1 MMTAVKEG
9 ASSCLALK
17 PERRGVNNGASVE
30 LRHLRYF
37 VAVGEALSFT
47 KGAEKLHLAQPS
59 LTRQIKDLEEELGVR
74 LLNRGKPRV
83 SLTPEGTAFL
93 KDAKRVLNLSA
104 EIVES
109 VRSLSRHEST
119 PLNIGYVAN
128 LFYDLL
134 PVTLQAFRRFFP
146 TVPVNLWDMTCGD
159 QFRALE
165 EKRIDLGFVGLRE
178 PIQERGFEFRPIAS
192 YEAVAAVNMD
202 HPLVKKKVLL
212 LGQLEPSFFIGMS
225 ETSYPGYRRWL
236 TETCQRAGFSPRVLQ
251 DADIERTLLQAVA
264 AGLGVA
270 LLPVQAKRLPHE
282 DVVFLALKPR
292 VLIESCITWRADNN
306 SPALKAYVNMVTDRG
321 KRMR

>member
-1 MMTAVKEG
+1 M
-9 ASSCLALK
+9 
-17 PERRGVNNGASVE
+17 E

-59 LTRQIKDLEEELGVR
+59 LTRQIRDLEEELGVV
-74 LLNRGKPRV
+74 LLDRAKPRV

-93 KDAKRVLNLSA
+93 RDAKRVLDLSK
-104 EIVES
+104 EIVDS
-109 VRSLSRHEST
+109 VRRLSRHECT

-134 PVTLQAFRRFFP
+134 PVTLEAFRRSFP

-165 EKRIDLGFVGLRE
+165 DSHIDLGFVGLRE
-178 PIQERGFEFRPIAS
+178 PIQERGFEFRSIAS
-192 YEAVAAVNMD
+192 YEAVAALSTS
-202 HPLVKKKVLL
+202 HELAKKSLL
-212 LGQLEPSFFIGMS
+212 QLKELEPSFFIGMS
-225 ETSYPGYRRWL
+225 ESSYPGYRLWL
-236 TETCQRAGFSPRVLQ
+236 TQTCQRAGFSPRVLQ
-251 DADIERTLLQAVA
+251 DAEIERTLLQAVA

-270 LLPVQAKRLPHE
+270 LLPAQAKRLPH
-282 DVVFLALKPR
+282 DGVVFCGLKPR
-292 VLIESCITWRADNN
+292 ALIESCIAWRADNG
-306 SPALKAYVNMVTDRG
+306 SAALKAYVNMVTDRG